1 MLFKIV
7 NMKKTISAI
16 ERRYKNFLSKTFCLL
31 IILLAVTQG
40 SIAQALLKVA
50 LAGLTHDHVGGVLQ
64 KARDGAV
71 SIIGIAESNPEL
83 IQRYKNRF
91 HLPDSIFYK
100 DLVTLLKYRRPD
112 AVMAFNSISEHAG
125 VVEICAPLHIHVMVE
140 KPLAITVKQAE
151 RMASL
156 ARQNNIQLLT
166 NYETTWYASNQWV
179 YRRVNDSA
187 AIGDIRKMI
196 VHDGHEG
203 PKEIGVSKEFFEWL
217 TDPIKNGAGALV
229 DFGCYGANL
238 MTWLMKGQ
246 APVAVTAVTRHIK
259 PDIYPKVDDD
269 ATIVL
274 EYPNATGIIEASWN
288 WSFGIKDLEV
298 FGKTGYVQAV
308 NGNTIRKREKANQPY
323 SVEQLQTA
331 SPPYQDYI
339 GYLSAV
345 LRNDIKPE
353 HDLSSLEN
361 NLIVVKIL
369 EAARQSALEGKRVVL
384 K

>member
-1 MLFKIV
+1 
-7 NMKKTISAI
+7 MKKTAPAPNHPYKTVFQSILYLVSLFASLQVCSAQ
-16 ERRYKNFLSKTFCLL
+16 SP
-31 IILLAVTQG
+31 
-40 SIAQALLKVA
+40 LKVA

-71 SIIGIAESNPEL
+71 SIIGIAESNLEL
-83 IQRYKNRF
+83 VERYKNRY
-91 HLPDSIFYK
+91 HLPDSIFFK
-100 DLVTLLKYRRPD
+100 DLVSLLKNRKPD
-112 AVMAFNSISEHAG
+112 AVMAFNAISEHAA

-140 KPLAITVKQAE
+140 KPLAITTKQAE

-156 ARQNNIQLLT
+156 ARQYNIQLLT

-179 YRRVNDSA
+179 YRKVNDSA

-203 PKEIGVSKEFFEWL
+203 PKEIGVSKEFFQWL
-217 TDPIKNGAGALV
+217 TDPATNGAGALV

-246 APVAVTAVTRHIK
+246 APIAVTAITRHIK

-269 ATIVL
+269 ATIIL

-298 FGKTGYVQAV
+298 FGKTGYLQAV

-323 SVEQLQTA
+323 TIDHLEAPLT
-331 SPPYQDYI
+331 PYQDYVS
-339 GYLSAV
+339 YLSAV
-345 LRNDIKPE
+345 LKNNIKPE

-369 EAARQSALEGKRVVL
+369 EAARQSANEGKRVVL